1 MRIKLAAGVALV
13 AALVLVAGAAAHP
26 FDASPDHGFGG
37 PPRGGPGHGRGA
49 WFADVC
55 DQAVFIEAACS
66 AEVVT
71 DANGSP
77 LASSS
82 PPATALGPAKLRS
95 AYGLTSF
102 GGSSSQTIGI
112 VDAYDDPNAES
123 DLGVFSGQYGLPSCT
138 TANGCFRKVSQ
149 TGTTRYPRS
158 NSGWALEISL
168 DIETAHGVCPSCKIL
183 LVEASSASMSSLGA
197 SVNEAVKLGA
207 TEVSNSYGGGES
219 SLDPSYD
226 SAYFNHPGVAITVSS
241 GDSGYG
247 VEYPAASRYVTAVG
261 GTTLNTNASGGWVS
275 ETAWSSGGSGCSRYD
290 AKPSWQTD
298 TGCSRRTVA
307 DVSADADPNTG
318 AAVYDSVP
326 YSGQSG
332 WFQVG
337 GTSLSSPL
345 IAAVYALAGNAST
358 FNYASYVYGHAS
370 SSTLHDVLSGSNGS
384 CGGSYLCTAGSG
396 YDGPTGLGSPNGVG
410 GF

>member
-1 MRIKLAAGVALV
+1 MRIKVAAGVALC

-26 FDASPDHGFGG
+26 FDASPNRGFFG

-49 WFADVC
+49 WFTDVC
-55 DQAVFIEAACS
+55 DQATFAEAACS
-66 AEVVT
+66 ALVVT

-77 LASSS
+77 LGSSS
-82 PPATALGPAKLRS
+82 PPATAYGPAQFHT
-95 AYGLTSF
+95 AYNLPTASPTAP
-102 GGSSSQTIGI
+102 TIAI
-112 VDAYDDPNAES
+112 VDAYDDPNAEA
-123 DLGVFSGQYGLPSCT
+123 DLGVFDAQYGLPACT
-138 TANGCFRKVSQ
+138 TANGCFQKVSQ

-168 DIETAHGVCPSCKIL
+168 DVQTAHAICQNCKIL
-183 LVEASSASMSSLGA
+183 LVEASSASMASLGA

-207 TEVSNSYGGGES
+207 TIVSNSYGGGES
-219 SLDPSYD
+219 SLDTSYD

-261 GTTLNTNASGGWVS
+261 GTTLNLGPGNAYGS

-345 IAAVYALAGNAST
+345 IAGVYALAGNA
-358 FNYASYVYGHAS
+358 ASVTYGSYPYSHVS
-370 SSTLHDVLSGSNGS
+370 SLHDVLSGSNGS

>member
-1 MRIKLAAGVALV
+1 MRIKLAAGVAFC

-26 FDASPDHGFGG
+26 FDVGPDHAWGG

-49 WFADVC
+49 WFSDVC
-55 DQAVFIEAACS
+55 DAVVLGDAACG
-66 AEVVT
+66 ALVVT
-71 DANGSP
+71 DANGAP

-82 PPATALGPAKLRS
+82 PPATAYGPAQFHGAYNLPTTSS
-95 AYGLTSF
+95 ASTAP
-102 GGSSSQTIGI
+102 TIAI
-112 VDAYDDPNAES
+112 VDAYDDPNAEA
-123 DLGVFSGQYGLPSCT
+123 DLGVYDTQYGLPACT
-138 TANGCFRKVSQ
+138 TANLCFRKVSQ

-168 DIETAHGVCPSCKIL
+168 DIETAHQICQNCKIL
-183 LVEASSASMSSLGA
+183 LVEASSSSMSNLGA

-207 TEVSNSYGGGES
+207 TVVSNSYGGGES
-219 SLDPSYD
+219 SADTSYD

-261 GTTLNTNASGGWVS
+261 GTTLNLGSGNTYGS
-275 ETAWSSGGSGCSRYD
+275 ESAWSSGGSGCSRYD
-290 AKPSWQTD
+290 AKQSWQTD
-298 TGCSRRTVA
+298 AGCSRRTVA

-337 GTSLSSPL
+337 GTSLASPL
-345 IAAVYALAGNAST
+345 IAGVYALAGNA
-358 FNYASYVYGHAS
+358 ASVTYGSYPYSHTS
-370 SSTLHDVLSGSNGS
+370 WLHDVTSGSNGS
-384 CGGSYLCTAGSG
+384 CSGSYLCTAGSG